1 LLSFPYSRKFLSG
14 ALAGCA
20 DRALHFPVDSVRDRH
35 GEVMMIMPVMIVLVI
50 SIMIMFRVAA
60 DVAGAVFVVAVAVV
74 FTVAVAMVFAVVV
87 VVVVVAAVVVVF
99 GPGGCAGRALLARLA
114 VTIPHAGFG

>member
-87 VVVVVAAVVVVF
+87 VVAAVVVVF